1 MPKTTKK
8 NRMVYP
14 KKKSNTTLVFLLV
27 ITCSTYTSALLIPV
41 TGGSYDGV
49 FIAPR
54 NPFYPIYSA
63 TQDPIIHIN
72 YPVNEETYQKPT
84 LDINVTVTG
93 GQAPYTCEYKIDD
106 NLWND
111 CGDCSNPLCG
121 SARTFHA
128 GENTLTVRATD
139 ANNRTDS
146 DAVTFEV
153 KINPNAGG
161 DWDLLLFVPIAL
173 GLYLVMEESH
183 KKER

>member
-1 MPKTTKK
+1 MPREVSMTTTKYYLS
-8 NRMVYP
+8 V
-14 KKKSNTTLVFLLV
+14 TVVLALTAGTL
-27 ITCSTYTSALLIPV
+27 SSALLIPV
-41 TGGSYDGV
+41 TGGSSDGI

-72 YPVNEETYQKPT
+72 HPVNEETYNNPT
-84 LDINVTVTG
+84 LDINVSVTG
-93 GQAPYTCEYKIDD
+93 GQTPYTCEYKIDD
-106 NLWND
+106 GSWND

-121 SARTFHA
+121 SGRTFHA

-161 DWDLLLFVPIAL
+161 DWDLLLFAPLIV
-173 GLYLVMEESH
+173 GLYLVLEESH
-183 KKER
+183 KKKDGK